1 MYTINTPIPITI
13 HPLFI
18 VVALWIG
25 YLITQDVA
33 ATLVVA
39 SIIFISILIHEFGH
53 ALTARAFKQ
62 TPSITLQLLGG
73 LTERRGPPL
82 KKWQEFLIV
91 LNGPVAGLALSY
103 LFYNLNLIHPS
114 GFFVIGFQIN
124 LVWTIFNL
132 LPVLPM
138 DGGQLLRITL
148 EKLFGFKGLKAAML
162 ISLLLASLITL
173 LAFATGE
180 IFIGIILAIFAFES
194 YRGYAHLRTMT
205 PSDADTSIQEA
216 YEIAERDYLD
226 HNYAKARSGYEWVR
240 EKTKS
245 GALYNYSTYR
255 LAEIE
260 AREHN
265 YARAYNFLKPIRDS
279 LDAPGLALLQR
290 LAYETEDWPAVLQHQ
305 STTAEQMALSAIAA
319 AQLNNVESAKG
330 WYHAYIRAGGDPS
343 LKNDHRFDQIRN
355 QL

>member
-13 HPLFI
+13 QPLFI

-25 YLITQDVA
+25 YMITQDIA
-33 ATLVVA
+33 ATIVVA
-39 SIIFISILIHEFGH
+39 GIIFISILIHEFGH

-91 LNGPVAGLALSY
+91 LNGPLAGLLLSF
-103 LFYNLNLIHPS
+103 LFYQLNLIHPS

-124 LVWTIFNL
+124 LIWTIFNL

-148 EKLFGFKGLKAAML
+148 EKIFGFKGLKAAML
-162 ISLLLASLITL
+162 ISLLIASAITL
-173 LAFATGE
+173 LAFVTGE
-180 IFIGIILAIFAFES
+180 FFIGVILAIFAFES
-194 YRGYAHLRTMT
+194 YKGFVHLNTMT
-205 PSDADTSIQEA
+205 PSDTDAAIQEA

-226 HNYAKARSGYEWVR
+226 HNYTKARSGYEWVR

-255 LAEIE
+255 IAEIE
-260 AREHN
+260 AREQN
-265 YARAYNFLKPIRDS
+265 YARAYSFLKPIKDS

-290 LAYETEDWPAVLQHQ
+290 LAYETEDWPSVLSHQ
-305 STTAEQMALSAIAA
+305 SSTVDQMALSAIAA
-319 AQLNNVESAKG
+319 AQLNDTEAAKG
-330 WYHAYIRAGGDPS
+330 WYHAYIRAGGNDS
-343 LKNDHRFDQIRN
+343 LKNDHRFNQIRN

>member
-33 ATLVVA
+33 AMIVVA
-39 SIIFISILIHEFGH
+39 GIIFISILVHEFGH

-91 LNGPVAGLALSY
+91 LNGPLAGFLLSY
-103 LFYNLNLIHPS
+103 IFFQLNLIHPS
-114 GFFVIGFQIN
+114 AFLLIGFQIN
-124 LVWTIFNL
+124 LIWTIFNL

-138 DGGQLLRITL
+138 DGGHLLRITL
-148 EKLFGFKGLKAAML
+148 EKLFGFKGLKASML
-162 ISLLLASLITL
+162 ISLLLATGLTL
-173 LAFATGE
+173 LSFIAGE
-180 IFIGIILAIFAFES
+180 LFVGIILAIFAFES
-194 YRGYAHLRTMT
+194 YRGYAHLKTMSS
-205 PSDADTSIQEA
+205 SDIDTSIQEA

-226 HNYAKARSGYEWVR
+226 QHYSKARSGYEWVR
-240 EKTKS
+240 EKTKK

-260 AREHN
+260 AREKN
-265 YARAYNFLKPIRDS
+265 YSRAYNFLKPIRDT
-279 LDAPGLALLQR
+279 LDEPGLALLQR
-290 LAYETEDWPAVLQHQ
+290 LAYETEDWKTVLQHNQ
-305 STTAEQMALSAIAA
+305 
-319 AQLNNVESAKG
+319 QLLIK
-330 WYHAYIRAGGDPS
+330 WPFPQW
-343 LKNDHRFDQIRN
+343 LP
-355 QL
+355 